1 MIFKIESQLNINIT
15 IIWHRFEWATQGQ
28 LEKERN
34 NTHSSIY
41 APLIDSDTLTYES
54 LTPIIKL
61 DYIKKNC

>member
-41 APLIDSDTLTYES
+41 APLIES
-54 LTPIIKL
+54 YLQYPL
-61 DYIKKNC
+61 HL